1 MHAKNVST
9 ASAGDQCDATSS
21 YAKSSPP
28 MGAPNAVATPHAAPA
43 VTKSRLSLSFRNR
56 RNETTPLAV
65 IQRGVVNPSAP
76 VSPCDKPAPS
86 VAPRWIIG
94 PSGPTGN
101 PLATAHIVLTNFTTN
116 VRRWNTRG
124 TSIPFRYAPYVRHAA
139 PPAAGAK
146 YATGYAARNTSAPLY
161 VVLNTQA
168 RNTCLRFSRS
178 CRVSNFKSESPSIPV
193 YSTRAISP
201 TPSPTAKNKI
211 HRSTFR

>member
-56 RNETTPLAV
+56 RNETTPSV

-116 VRRWNTRG
+116 VRRWNTPGRRSRSG
-124 TSIPFRYAPYVRHAA
+124 THDVRTAPAGGWREVRHRVRGEEHERAA
-139 PPAAGAK
+139 VRGAEHP
-146 YATGYAARNTSAPLY
+146 GEEHLP
-161 VVLNTQA
+161 
-168 RNTCLRFSRS
+168 RFSRS
-178 CRVSNFKSESPSIPV
+178 RRVSNFKSESPSIPV
-193 YSTRAISP
+193 NSTRAISP